1 MQPAPGATWPSWQ
14 QPATV
19 SAWSCFLLHP
29 SRQIGTALILQP
41 PNELSLAALSSASP
55 TDGTPRR
62 RIWLDCV
69 MFHLRFGRASA
80 QIALHLACD
89 ATRFETVMPSGQ
101 EAWRSKVVLNM
112 YYFTILRNKETRW
125 HLIIQHAAS
134 LMAET
139 FDDGAF
145 WEGPN
150 TASLYTK
157 SFMNS
162 RRWTAQRTCG
172 RMNSLV
178 NLRMG
183 QKKHFWLT
191 NSWIENWYLCFFR

>member
-1 MQPAPGATWPSWQ
+1 M
-14 QPATV
+14 
-19 SAWSCFLLHP
+19 
-29 SRQIGTALILQP
+29 
-41 PNELSLAALSSASP
+41 LA
-55 TDGTPRR
+55 
-62 RIWLDCV
+62 
-69 MFHLRFGRASA
+69 
-80 QIALHLACD
+80 
-89 ATRFETVMPSGQ
+89 SGQ
-101 EAWRSKVVLNM
+101 EAWRSKVVL
-112 YYFTILRNKETRW
+112 RNKETRW
-125 HLIIQHAAS
+125 HLIMLQHAAS

-139 FDDGAF
+139 FDNGAF

-183 QKKHFWLT
+183 QKNISDLQ
-191 NSWIENWYLCFFR
+191 IVG